1 MEREP
6 GVTALPKNLQ
16 FRVGLLLGL
25 TLMVAVGFV
34 VYVLYARGVFEAR
47 QRLTLVAENA
57 EGVSIGM
64 DLTFSGFPIGRVNR
78 MALDE
83 DGRARIDIDV
93 PRKDARWL
101 RSSSVFTIER
111 GVVGSA
117 RIRAYTGNLQDPLL
131 ADGAVR
137 PVLRGDASEEIPRMV
152 ATLRTMLENVE
163 QMTAAGGSLQAS
175 LANVQAV
182 SQRFDGMLGKTDQRV
197 FGEGGVM
204 DSTQRAL
211 AQANGILGDLRDT
224 LKKADQVLADA
235 QQVGANAKAAKIG

>member
-25 TLMVAVGFV
+25 TLMVAIGFV

-47 QRLTLVAENA
+47 QRLTLVADNA

-101 RSSSVFTIER
+101 RTSSVFTIER

-117 RIRAYTGNLQDPLL
+117 RIRL
-131 ADGAVR
+131 
-137 PVLRGDASEEIPRMV
+137 
-152 ATLRTMLENVE
+152 LRTA
-163 QMTAAGGSLQAS
+163 QC
-175 LANVQAV
+175 VQCCEV
-182 SQRFDGMLGKTDQRV
+182 TLPRRS
-197 FGEGGVM
+197 
-204 DSTQRAL
+204 RAWSRRC
-211 AQANGILGDLRDT
+211 ARCWRTSNR
-224 LKKADQVLADA
+224 
-235 QQVGANAKAAKIG
+235 

>member
-47 QRLTLVAENA
+47 QRLTLVADNA

-64 DLTFSGFPIGRVNR
+64 DLTISGFPIGRVNR

-93 PRKDARWL
+93 PRMAARC
-101 RSSSVFTIER
+101 
-111 GVVGSA
+111 
-117 RIRAYTGNLQDPLL
+117 
-131 ADGAVR
+131 
-137 PVLRGDASEEIPRMV
+137 
-152 ATLRTMLENVE
+152 LRTISELNIELGR
-163 QMTAAGGSLQAS
+163 QGS
-175 LANVQAV
+175 
-182 SQRFDGMLGKTDQRV
+182 D
-197 FGEGGVM
+197 
-204 DSTQRAL
+204 
-211 AQANGILGDLRDT
+211 
-224 LKKADQVLADA
+224 
-235 QQVGANAKAAKIG
+235 